1 MNRAYRRASRSLTD
15 VRAAVVACV
24 LALALTLTGCDS
36 GSSGTTSATTTTT
49 TSLAS
54 DGRPVLPPAP
64 CDTFHGSTARAR
76 SIGTRPAGLLTDAF
90 AGAVGCLDQ
99 VTFLFQSLGN
109 GTPPGYV
116 VEYEDP
122 PFTDGD
128 PPVEVGL
135 DGKAFLVVSIAP
147 AASFD
152 FTKGDT
158 PRTYLGNLLLRYDE
172 HHHLVLVRKFDDGL
186 GTVRWVIALDG
197 KRPFTVDSASDPTR
211 ITVYIG

>member
-1 MNRAYRRASRSLTD
+1 VSIVNRAYRRDSRSLTA
-15 VRAAVVACV
+15 VRAAVVVSV
-24 LALALTLTGCDS
+24 LAFALALTACDS
-36 GSSGTTSATTTTT
+36 GTPGSASAPTTTLGAGAT
-49 TSLAS
+49 
-54 DGRPVLPPAP
+54 PAP
-64 CDTFHGSTARAR
+64 PGPCEPFHGSTGRAQ
-76 SIGTRPAGLLTDAF
+76 SVGERPPGLLTDAS
-90 AGAVGCLDQ
+90 AGAIGCLDQ

-116 VEYEDP
+116 VEYKDP

-128 PPVEVGL
+128 VEVSL
-135 DGKAFLVVSIAP
+135 DGSAFLAVTIAP

-152 FTKGDT
+152 FTKEDA
-158 PRTYLGNLLLRYDE
+158 PPTYLGNLLLQYDD

-186 GTVRWVIALDG
+186 GTVEWVIALDG